1 MSKRDYYEILGIE
14 KNASEADIKK
24 AYRKMAIKHHP
35 DKNPGDASAE
45 EKFKEA
51 AEAYEVLS
59 NPQKRQ
65 QYDQFGHAG
74 MNGGGFGGGGTHMN
88 MDDIFSQFGDI
99 FGDAFGGGFG
109 GFGGRGRTRTVKGS
123 NLRVKLKLTL
133 DEIVNGVEKK
143 IKVNRLENAEGVEF
157 GTCNTC
163 KGNGQV
169 TRITNTFLGAMQ
181 TTQTCQTCN
190 GSGKVVTKRPNGVGP
205 DGLERKEVVIP
216 INIPAGVEH
225 GMQLTVRG
233 KGNAAPG
240 GGINGDLLIIIE
252 EVEDQDLKRDG
263 NNLLYDLHISFVD
276 AALGNNFEIPVV
288 NGKAKIKVEPG
299 TQSGKVLRLKGKGIP
314 DVNGY
319 GTGDLLVSIN
329 VYTPQKLSSEEKAT
343 LEKLRNSANFT
354 PNPEKAG
361 KSFFQRMRDHFKGE
375 E

>member
-1 MSKRDYYEILGIE
+1 MSKRDYYEILGVD
-14 KNASEADIKK
+14 KNSSEADIKK
-24 AYRKMAIKHHP
+24 AYRKMAIKYHP
-35 DKNPGDASAE
+35 DKNPGDAESEA
-45 EKFKEA
+45 KFKEA

-59 NPQKRQ
+59 NAQKRQ
-65 QYDQFGHAG
+65 QYDQFGHSG
-74 MNGGGFGGGGTHMN
+74 MNGGGFGGGGGHMN

-99 FGDAFGGGFG
+99 FGGGFGG

-133 DEIVNGVEKK
+133 EEIATGIEKK

-181 TTQTCQTCN
+181 TTQTCPTCN
-190 GSGKVVTKRPNGVGP
+190 GSGKVVTKRPSGVGA

-225 GMQLTVRG
+225 GMQLSVRG

-240 GGINGDLLIIIE
+240 GGVNGDLLIIIE
-252 EVEDQDLKRDG
+252 EIEHPDLKRDG
-263 NNLLYDLHISFVD
+263 NNLHYDLHVSFID
-276 AALGNNFEIPVV
+276 AALGNSFDIPVL
-288 NGKAKIKVEPG
+288 NGKAKIKIEPG

-329 VYTPQKLSSEEKAT
+329 IYTPQKLSAEEKSM
-343 LEKLRNSANFT
+343 LEKFRNSANFT
-354 PNPEKAG
+354 PNPDKAG
-361 KSFFQRMRDHFKGE
+361 KSFFQRMKDHFRGE